1 MFGNFLGYSEKHY
14 FLSKDCYNSFFGIVW
29 KIWATFYSNIW
40 SHLQTD
46 VARKKFANKFE
57 LQKAVDCGMQDC
69 EKFSFLSRNTS
80 LPIFVSILSL
90 ISGLRLFNRLSFFH
104 SNILLPF
111 LLTVFKKIIIR
122 GLFLFYFRLFNQTLQ
137 FLQQLDVK
145 KGPSSKRCWDLN
157 PWPSKH

>member
-90 ISGLRLFNRLSFFH
+90 ISGLRLFNRLSFKYFASVLTYCFQKNYH
-104 SNILLPF
+104 PRPLFVLFSPFQPNITIF
-111 LLTVFKKIIIR
+111 TTIGCEERSI
-122 GLFLFYFRLFNQTLQ
+122 Q
-137 FLQQLDVK
+137 
-145 KGPSSKRCWDLN
+145 
-157 PWPSKH
+157 